1 MVAFGS
7 RTLANSI
14 LLLENSMSNPD
25 PESLLGRLRRVK
37 VSESKW
43 TRPAVVLRMLPQKI
57 LEEPRW
63 N

>member
-14 LLLENSMSNPD
+14 LLLGNSMSNPD
-25 PESLLGRLRRVK
+25 PESLLARLRRVK